1 MKAISNSV
9 SNFFIQYFIALFFN
23 LVNTLIHECAVI
35 MGSFYTIKSTS
46 ILDMHC
52 IWTSYKIYSYYKMP
66 LVLWPFLRWIL
77 LLYLIFMKNFSCLN
91 LKGKN
96 KKLILIMH
104 RHTISKIWFK
114 YLISHNTLFNIFMF
128 VYLFY
133 FYSRFLPFMK
143 NDNWFKKLQVTTSN
157 IK

>member
-9 SNFFIQYFIALFFN
+9 ANFFIQYFIALFFN

-66 LVLWPFLRWIL
+66 LVLWPFLGEYYYYFNLFLWRIL
-77 LLYLIFMKNFSCLN
+77 VVSIRR
-91 LKGKN
+91 GKN

-104 RHTISKIWFK
+104 RRTTSIIWFK

-133 FYSRFLPFMK
+133 FYSRLLPFMRK
-143 NDNWFKKLQVTTSN
+143 DDWFKKL
-157 IK
+157 